1 MSKGKELTEN
11 LVKQEPSNIGS
22 LSRWPDKTKSFLF
35 LFWYRYQHRL
45 TWKFWAALFVVVF
58 GGVGFLATGQ
68 LLNMQ
73 KSPNCPKI
81 FWPIAS
87 ASLRLYCA
95 QLSADSRT
103 VEGLLEAITLV
114 EALPNDHPLRSQVNQ
129 QVEEW
134 AQDIL
139 NLAEKD
145 YQAGNLQ
152 QAIAKAR
159 QIPNNVEVAAI
170 IEERIAKWQKTWT
183 EGNEILKK
191 LEENLRASNWNQ
203 SFRLAVELLN
213 LNNEYWAT
221 VKYNEAV
228 AKITVAREDS
238 SKLDDAFNIFVRGGL
253 DNWLKVIEE
262 ARKIQASSYA
272 YQEAQKLIGKT
283 EDKLKE
289 YAESLIERKNWQAL
303 RDLANQTPND
313 LKIKEDVTDWSIL
326 SEAALDAE
334 TGTVEGLEAGI
345 LGLEKIDVSRP
356 LHQKALAMRERWQ
369 LQVQDV
375 RILSEARDLA
385 QAGTIEQ
392 YTAAITKAA
401 GIPRNNPLWSESQQE
416 ISSWNRQI
424 QVIED
429 RPILERAQEISLP
442 GDITSLNNAII
453 QAKAIRQ
460 NRALYSDAQREIQGW
475 QQRIERMEDQPIL
488 DQALALAN
496 IKDYTTAIET
506 ANQIRPGRALS
517 AEAAQNIRI
526 WRREV
531 RARRNLQQANQLAA
545 TGTVEGLT
553 RAIGLVTAISTKTDA
568 GVQRSELLERWS
580 YQLLSLATDQANN
593 GRYLEAIRIAEG
605 VSPESTA
612 YSSAR
617 SQIQGWRNILQPPAP
632 PPIIEST
639 PLPPESPGTEP
650 SSGQ

>member
-1 MSKGKELTEN
+1 MFKGKELTKN
-11 LVKQEPSNIGS
+11 LVKRESIDS
-22 LSRWPDKTKSFLF
+22 LTRWPEKTKSFLF
-35 LFWYRYQHRL
+35 LFWYRYQHRF
-45 TWKFWAALFVVVF
+45 TWKVWAALFVVVF
-58 GGVGFLATGQ
+58 GGVGFLATWQ

-103 VEGLLEAITLV
+103 VAGLLEAIALV
-114 EALPNDHPLRSQVNQ
+114 EALPDDHPLRSQVNQ

-134 AQDIL
+134 ARDIL

-159 QIPNNVEVAAI
+159 QIPNNMAVAAI
-170 IEERIAKWQKTWT
+170 IEERIAKWQGTWT
-183 EGNEILKK
+183 EGNEILSK

-203 SFRLAVELLN
+203 SFRLAVDLLN

-221 VKYNEAV
+221 VKYNEAL

-238 SKLDDAFNIFVRGGL
+238 SKLDNAFNLFARGGL
-253 DNWLKVIEE
+253 DNWFKVIEE

-272 YQEAQKLIGKT
+272 YQEAEKLIGKT
-283 EDKLKE
+283 EDKLQE
-289 YAESLIERKNWQAL
+289 YAERLIERKQWQAL
-303 RDLANQTPND
+303 RDLANQTPKD
-313 LKIKEDVTDWSIL
+313 LKIKEDVTDWSLL

-334 TGTVEGLEAGI
+334 AGTVEGLEAAI
-345 LGLEKIDVSRP
+345 LGLEQIDASRP
-356 LHQKALAMRERWQ
+356 LHQTALAMRERWQ
-369 LQVQDV
+369 LQVQDI

-392 YTAAITKAA
+392 YSAAIAKA
-401 GIPRNNPLWSESQQE
+401 GEVPRNNPLWSQAQQE
-416 ISSWNRQI
+416 IGSWNRQI

-429 RPILERAQEISLP
+429 RPILERAREIALP
-442 GDITSLNNAII
+442 GDINSLGNAII
-453 QAKAIRQ
+453 QARAIAK
-460 NRALYSDAQREIQGW
+460 NRALYRDAQGEIRDWQG
-475 QQRIERMEDQPIL
+475 RIERMEDQPIL
-488 DQALALAN
+488 DQAQALAN
-496 IKDYTTAIET
+496 LKDYSTAIET
-506 ANQIRPGRALS
+506 ANQIPPGRALS
-517 AEAAQNIRI
+517 SEASQNIRR
-526 WRREV
+526 WRREL
-531 RARRNLQQANQLAA
+531 RARQNLQQANQLAA
-545 TGTVEGLT
+545 TGTAEGLT
-553 RAIGLVTAISTKTDA
+553 RAIALVTNISTKTDA
-568 GVQRSELLERWS
+568 GVQRTELLERWS

-593 GRYLEAIRIAEG
+593 GRYLEAIRLAES

-632 PPIIEST
+632 PPIVEST
-639 PLPPESPGTEP
+639 PLSPESPIETP
-650 SSGQ
+650 SPGQ

>member
-1 MSKGKELTEN
+1 MFKGKELTKN
-11 LVKQEPSNIGS
+11 LVKRESIDS
-22 LSRWPDKTKSFLF
+22 LTRWPEKTKSFLF
-35 LFWYRYQHRL
+35 LFWYRYQHRF
-45 TWKFWAALFVVVF
+45 TWKVWAALFVVVF
-58 GGVGFLATGQ
+58 GGVGFLATWQ

-103 VEGLLEAITLV
+103 VAGLLEAIALV
-114 EALPNDHPLRSQVNQ
+114 EALPEDHPLRSQVNQ

-134 AQDIL
+134 ARDIL

-159 QIPNNVEVAAI
+159 QIPNNMAVAAI
-170 IEERIAKWQKTWT
+170 IEERIAKWQGTWT
-183 EGNEILKK
+183 EGNEILSK

-203 SFRLAVELLN
+203 SFRLAVDLLN

-221 VKYNEAV
+221 VKYNEAL

-238 SKLDDAFNIFVRGGL
+238 SKLDNAFNLFARGGL
-253 DNWLKVIEE
+253 DNWFKVIEE

-272 YQEAQKLIGKT
+272 YQEAEKLIGKT
-283 EDKLKE
+283 EDKLQE
-289 YAESLIERKNWQAL
+289 YAERLIERKQWQAL
-303 RDLANQTPND
+303 RDLANQTPKD
-313 LKIKEDVTDWSIL
+313 LKIKEDVTDWSLL

-334 TGTVEGLEAGI
+334 TGTVDGLEAGI
-345 LGLEKIDVSRP
+345 LGLEQIDASRP
-356 LHQKALAMRERWQ
+356 LHQTALAMKERWQ

-392 YTAAITKAA
+392 YSAAIAKA
-401 GIPRNNPLWSESQQE
+401 GEVPRNNPLWSQAQQE
-416 ISSWNRQI
+416 IGSWNRQI

-429 RPILERAQEISLP
+429 RPILERAREIALP
-442 GDITSLNNAII
+442 GDINSLGNAII
-453 QAKAIRQ
+453 QARAIAK
-460 NRALYSDAQREIQGW
+460 NRALYRDAQGEIRDWQG
-475 QQRIERMEDQPIL
+475 RIERMEDQPIL
-488 DQALALAN
+488 DQAQALAN
-496 IKDYTTAIET
+496 LKDYSTAIET
-506 ANQIRPGRALS
+506 ANQIPPGRALS
-517 AEAAQNIRI
+517 SEASQNIRR
-526 WRREV
+526 WRREL
-531 RARRNLQQANQLAA
+531 RARQNLQQANQLAA
-545 TGTVEGLT
+545 TGTAEGLT
-553 RAIGLVTAISTKTDA
+553 RAIALVTNISTKTDA
-568 GVQRSELLERWS
+568 GVQRTELLERWS

-593 GRYLEAIRIAEG
+593 GRYLEAISLAES

-632 PPIIEST
+632 PPIVEST
-639 PLPPESPGTEP
+639 PLSPESPIETP
-650 SSGQ
+650 SPGQ

>member
-1 MSKGKELTEN
+1 
-11 LVKQEPSNIGS
+11 
-22 LSRWPDKTKSFLF
+22 
-35 LFWYRYQHRL
+35 
-45 TWKFWAALFVVVF
+45 LFVVVF
-58 GGVGFLATGQ
+58 GGVGFLATWQ

-103 VEGLLEAITLV
+103 VAGLLEAIALV
-114 EALPNDHPLRSQVNQ
+114 EALPEDHPLRSQVNQ

-134 AQDIL
+134 ARDIL

-145 YQAGNLQ
+145 YQAGNLK

-159 QIPNNVEVAAI
+159 QIPNNMAVAAI
-170 IEERIAKWQKTWT
+170 IEERIAKWQGTWT
-183 EGNEILKK
+183 EGNEILSK

-203 SFRLAVELLN
+203 SFRLAVDLLN

-221 VKYNEAV
+221 IKYNEAI

-238 SKLDDAFNIFVRGGL
+238 SKLDNAFNLFARGGL

-289 YAESLIERKNWQAL
+289 YAERLIERKQWQAL
-303 RDLANQTPND
+303 RDLANESPKD
-313 LKIKEDVTDWSIL
+313 LKIKADITDWSVL

-334 TGTVEGLEAGI
+334 TGTVDGLEAGI
-345 LGLEKIDVSRP
+345 LGLEQIDASRP
-356 LHQKALAMRERWQ
+356 LHQTALAMRERWQ

-375 RILSEARDLA
+375 KILSEARDLA

-392 YTAAITKAA
+392 YSAAIAKA
-401 GIPRNNPLWSESQQE
+401 GEVPRNNPLWSQAQQE
-416 ISSWNRQI
+416 IGSWNRQI

-429 RPILERAQEISLP
+429 RPILERAREIALPSDINSL
-442 GDITSLNNAII
+442 SSAII
-453 QAKAIRQ
+453 QAQAIGK
-460 NRALYSDAQREIQGW
+460 NRALYRDAQREIDDW
-475 QQRIERMEDQPIL
+475 QVRIERMEDQPIL
-488 DQALALAN
+488 DQAQALAN
-496 IKDYTTAIET
+496 LKDYSTAIET
-506 ANQIRPGRALS
+506 ANQIPPGRALS
-517 AEAAQNIRI
+517 SEVSQNIRR
-526 WRREV
+526 WRREL
-531 RARRNLQQANQLAA
+531 RARQNLQQANQLAA
-545 TGTVEGLT
+545 TGSAEGLT
-553 RAIGLVTAISTKTDA
+553 RAIALVTNISTKTDA
-568 GVQRSELLERWS
+568 GVQRTELLERWS

-593 GRYLEAIRIAEG
+593 GRYLEAIRLAES
-605 VSPESTA
+605 VSRESTA

-617 SQIQGWRNILQPPAP
+617 SQMQGWRNILQPPAP
-632 PPIIEST
+632 PPIVEST
-639 PLPPESPGTEP
+639 PLSPESLIETPSPG
-650 SSGQ
+650 Q